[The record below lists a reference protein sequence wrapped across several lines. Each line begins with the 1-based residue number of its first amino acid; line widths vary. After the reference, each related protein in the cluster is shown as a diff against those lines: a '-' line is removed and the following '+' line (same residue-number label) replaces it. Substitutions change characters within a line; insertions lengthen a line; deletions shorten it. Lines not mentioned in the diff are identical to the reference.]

1 MPRKL
6 KNFLLIF
13 AGTLSLIL
21 GTIGIVLPL
30 LPTTPFLLL
39 SAYCY
44 VRSSERLYYWLI
56 HHKVFGIY
64 IYSYITY
71 RAIDIKT
78 KIGAITLLWGTLT
91 LSIFIMQILYVTIL
105 LFIVGIGVTTHLLI
119 LKTLS
124 KEEMTKRRVHS
135 LSYENKKSLV

>member
-1 MPRKL
+1 MPKTI
-6 KNFLLIF
+6 KKVLLIVC
-13 AGTLSLIL
+13 GTMSLII

-44 VRSSERLYYWLI
+44 VRSSKRLYEWLI

-71 RAIDIKT
+71 RAIDLKT
-78 KIGAITLLWGTLT
+78 KIGAISLLWITLT
-91 LSIFIMQILYVTIL
+91 ISILIMQIPYVTLL
-105 LFIVGIGVTTHLLI
+105 LFIVGIGVTTHLLM

-124 KEEMTKRRVHS
+124 KNEMHEKRRKTVY
-135 LSYENKKSLV
+135 LETFN

>member
-1 MPRKL
+1 MPKKL
-6 KNFLLIF
+6 KNFLLIT

-44 VRSSERLYYWLI
+44 VQSSKRLYDWLI
-56 HHKVFGIY
+56 HHKIFGIY

-71 RAIDIKT
+71 KAIDIKT
-78 KIGAITLLWGTLT
+78 KIGAISLLWIT
-91 LSIFIMQILYVTIL
+91 LSISIFVMQILYVTIL
-105 LFIVGIGVTTHLLI
+105 LFFVGIGVTTHLLM

-124 KEEMTKRRVHS
+124 KEQMKEKRQKTTYS
-135 LSYENKKSLV
+135 ISTLDIT

>member
-1 MPRKL
+1 MIK
-6 KNFLLIF
+6 KILLIT
-13 AGTLSLIL
+13 AGTLSLSL
-21 GTIGIVLPL
+21 GTLGIILPL

-44 VRSSERLYYWLI
+44 TKSSKRLYLWLI
-56 HHKVFGIY
+56 HHKLFGIY

-78 KIGAITLLWGTLT
+78 KIGAISLLWIT
-91 LSIFIMQILYVTIL
+91 LSISILIMQIVYVTIL
-105 LFIVGIGVTTHLLI
+105 LFIVGIAVTTHLLL

-124 KEEMTKRRVHS
+124 KETMLTQRLNTQKQP
-135 LSYENKKSLV
+135 